1 MISLNSLKNFVYVN
15 SILIFLGIFEYNTVN
30 YFENLYFNFFIIM
43 IVFLSRNYFLVNLI
57 DYNIKDKENLYN
69 DQIVE
74 SYPHEFKINLITST
88 GIETITFMFI
98 KNVLL
103 YNTFSSYYD
112 ILLFIP
118 YSFIFELI
126 FDFFHYWSHRFLH
139 TNKFLYIN
147 IHKKHHKYVHP
158 TSIITFYQDP
168 LDLLITN
175 SLAQVFA
182 LLLFPYISLF
192 LFNIILLYKSFI
204 EISGHSGKKLYP
216 NGSFSQ
222 FIWLVKILG
231 ITLYTEDHNL
241 HHSLSNCNYA
251 KRFSLW
257 DKVFGTYKEI

>member
-1 MISLNSLKNFVYVN
+1 MISLNSLKNFVYLN
-15 SILIFLGIFEYNTVN
+15 GILIFLGMFEYNTVN

-43 IVFLSRNYFLVNLI
+43 MTFLSRNYFLLNLVN
-57 DYNIKDKENLYN
+57 YNLKDKENLHD

-74 SYPHEFKINLITST
+74 SYPHEFNINLITST
-88 GIETITFMFI
+88 GIETITYMFI
-98 KNVLL
+98 KSLIIH
-103 YNTFSSYYD
+103 NTLSYYD

-118 YSFIFELI
+118 YSFIFELL
-126 FDFFHYWSHRFLH
+126 FDFFHYWSHRILH
-139 TNKFLYIN
+139 TNKFLYVN
-147 IHKKHHKYVHP
+147 IHKKHHKYAHP
-158 TSIITFYQDP
+158 KSIITFYQDP

-175 SLAQVFA
+175 SVPQIFT

-192 LFNIILLYKSFI
+192 LFNIILSYKSFI

-222 FIWLVKILG
+222 FIWLPKMLG

-241 HHSLSNCNYA
+241 HHSLSNCNYS

-257 DKVFGTYKEI
+257 DKVFGTYKKI